1 MIIFWISTI
10 SRVEIIVLSAVQNI
24 FCNVLFLN
32 IGWKDTKINK
42 YQNDIEMSYY
52 ITLLHV
58 QLVSSE
64 FFKRFL
70 QQ

>member
-1 MIIFWISTI
+1 MISTI
-10 SRVEIIVLSAVQNI
+10 SRVEIIVLTAVQNI
-24 FCNVLFLN
+24 LSWVLYLN
-32 IGWKDTKINK
+32 IGWQDSKINK
-42 YQNDIEMSYY
+42 YQNDREMSCY

>member
-1 MIIFWISTI
+1 M
-10 SRVEIIVLSAVQNI
+10 IVLTAVQNI
-24 FCNVLFLN
+24 LSCDLYLN
-32 IGWKDTKINK
+32 IGWQDTKINK
-42 YQNDIEMSYY
+42 YQNDIEMSCY